1 MVRVIERKNR
11 WEGRLR
17 EGNNSKVKAP
27 PVLKFTRSMYSPFP
41 HPKMLKMTV
50 FQGLPSLTKQP
61 N

>member
-11 WEGRLR
+11 WEGGLR
-17 EGNNSKVKAP
+17 ECNNSKVTTP
-27 PVLKFTRSMYSPFP
+27 PVLKFTRSMYPPFP